1 MRRGV
6 AREQARNLNKR
17 APEDTRAAL
26 IAYARALFTER
37 GFTGTATE
45 DIVIAAGI
53 TRAGLHH
60 HFADKEDLFRTV
72 FEELSAELV
81 ERFEGATATAKNGGE
96 ALRLGCHARLDAC
109 LDPAVQRIVLLDG
122 PSVLGWE
129 EWRRI
134 DARYGMHSLRATLEA
149 AMLAGAIP
157 RQPVAPLALLLAGAL
172 NEAALDIASAP
183 DRRAA
188 RRAVGKALDLLL
200 DGLRRM
206 VAR

>member
-1 MRRGV
+1 MRR
-6 AREQARNLNKR
+6 K
-17 APEDTRAAL
+17 APEDMRATL
-26 IAYARALFTER
+26 IAHARALFTER

-53 TRAGLHH
+53 TRAGLLH
-60 HFADKEDLFRTV
+60 HFADKEDLFRAV
-72 FEELSAELV
+72 FEELSGELV
-81 ERFEGATATAKNGGE
+81 ERVDGAIAGAKNGGD

-134 DARYGMHSLRATLEA
+134 DARYGMRSLRTTVEG
-149 AMLAGAIP
+149 AMRADAIP

-206 VAR
+206 VARDR